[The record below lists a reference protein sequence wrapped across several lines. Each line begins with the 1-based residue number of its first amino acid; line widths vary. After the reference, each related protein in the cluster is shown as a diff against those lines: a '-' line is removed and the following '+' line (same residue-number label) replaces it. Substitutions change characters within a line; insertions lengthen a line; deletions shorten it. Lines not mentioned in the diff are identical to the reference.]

1 VGCPSAAIGAKHAS
15 RRRTTTDSVSVSAR
29 MPSARAAANVRAMRE
44 TEHPPA
50 LEARAIVK
58 TFGEGAGAV
67 RALRGADLR
76 VEDGEFVAIMGPS
89 GSGKST
95 LLYILG
101 ALDRPNG
108 GSVAVGGRR
117 YDDLGDAELTR
128 LRGDVFGFVFQFF
141 NLLPT
146 LSAAENVLL
155 PALIAGE
162 RPSDYAE
169 RIEELLALVGLADRA
184 DHVPSE
190 MSGGEQQRVAIARA
204 LLRHP
209 QVILADEP
217 TGNLD
222 TASGRVIL
230 DLLRRLAAGGQTVVI
245 VTHDPLAAAL
255 ADRVVFLR
263 DGEIVREI
271 AGGDADQVVGAFRDV
286 QDLVAS

>member
-1 VGCPSAAIGAKHAS
+1 MATDQRTAA
-15 RRRTTTDSVSVSAR
+15 V
-29 MPSARAAANVRAMRE
+29 
-44 TEHPPA
+44 
-50 LEARAIVK
+50 EAHDVTK
-58 TFGEGAGAV
+58 VFGEGAGAV
-67 RALRGADLR
+67 RALRGVELR
-76 VEDGEFVAIMGPS
+76 VANGEFLAIMGPS

-101 ALDRPNG
+101 ALERPTG
-108 GSVAVGGRR
+108 GSVSVGGRR

-162 RPSDYAE
+162 RPGDHAD
-169 RIEELLALVGLADRA
+169 RVEELLALVGLAERA
-184 DHVPSE
+184 GHLPSE

-209 QVILADEP
+209 KLILADEP

-222 TASGRVIL
+222 SASGRVVL
-230 DLLRRLAAGGQTVVI
+230 DTLRRLAADGQTVVI
-245 VTHDPLAAAL
+245 VTHDPLAAAM

-271 AGGDADQVVGAFRDV
+271 AGGDADRVVDAFRDV
-286 QDLVAS
+286 QSAPAQPTEVAA